1 MSPSRTRRLGS
12 VSYGEGKSDGCIGT
26 SYELCY
32 LNGMALTSS
41 PTPCRR
47 SHVAFRNSVSPHP
60 LGRFVFLFNVG
71 RHTRTKSDH
80 YLRPH
85 HSLFLVLGT
94 TFCHRVEKLQTKHK
108 LKELRKRSNFLS
120 H

>member
-1 MSPSRTRRLGS
+1 MQCRPQEHDGLALLATC
-12 VSYGEGKSDGCIGT
+12 YGEGKSDGCIGT

-60 LGRFVFLFNVG
+60 LGRFFFFSTSGDIQEQNL
-71 RHTRTKSDH
+71 
-80 YLRPH
+80 
-85 HSLFLVLGT
+85 T
-94 TFCHRVEKLQTKHK
+94 TI
-108 LKELRKRSNFLS
+108 
-120 H
+120 